1 MEKDNV
7 YSLTNSQKAIWY
19 TEQYYKGSSVNTIC
33 GTIIVN
39 EKVNIENMKKAMIYF
54 AKNNKSFGLKFHVEN
69 GEPKQ
74 NLDFK
79 EPRINEIEIKSHK
92 ELEEKMDEIAKT
104 PFKVEDNDLY
114 EFYIFKMPN
123 EKCAMMLKMHHLIAD
138 AWTFGLSSNEVMD
151 TYYNLEHN
159 LPLKDYNEFSY
170 IDFINSE
177 KEYVSSAKMLK
188 DKEYWNNVY
197 STIPDIAKI
206 PGSVEKTDALKTC
219 NAQRKVF
226 KMEKSQVEAISEY
239 CKQNKCSLFNFFMAV
254 YGIYIGKICN
264 LSSFV
269 IGTPILN
276 RRNFKEKN
284 STGMYVST
292 MPFRMDINEGETF
305 TTFIE
310 KISKDSFDMLKHQ
323 RYSYQTILED
333 LRTKNS
339 NIPQLY
345 HHLLSYQIT
354 NAKNNNSNID
364 YYTEWPFNGYCANPL
379 EIHIHDM
386 DDTGELNICYD
397 YQESVYSARDI
408 EKIYNHIVNIINQ
421 IIENPKEEIKNINIL
436 TEEEQNKILYEFNN
450 TKVDFPVE
458 KNVSTLFEEQVKKTP
473 NEVAVCFKDETITFK
488 ELNEKANSLAF
499 YLRQQGVGRNTIVG
513 IMENRSIEV
522 VVSMFAVMK
531 AGGAYIP
538 IDPTYPKERID
549 YMLETSESKI
559 LLTQKKL
566 ADKVDFK
573 NKVFVDL
580 TEDNK
585 IYNNPKN
592 NIKSINK
599 PDDVAYI
606 IFTSGSTGKPKG
618 VMVKHRGLS
627 NFANFCDHYISYLKN
642 PENQTMLSITTIS
655 FDLFE
660 LDSVVTLQRGVK
672 LVIADDNEKTSPI
685 SLNELIKKHNVT
697 ALQTTPSIVQ
707 IFLNNIKEMPALK
720 DLKCIIMAGEQ
731 LPLSLV
737 NSLKKLS
744 KDMCIFNGYGPSETT
759 VYSTCKDLTNED
771 EVTIGRPLDNNQIYI
786 LDENLKPVPIGIV
799 GEIYISGF
807 GVGKGYLN
815 RPDLTEKSFIKNPF
829 LPDSIMYKSGD
840 LGYFDE
846 SGNIYC
852 KGRADHQVKIRGQ
865 RVELGEIEDRIAE
878 LPYIKTCVV
887 AKKIDANGHEY
898 LCAYYTSNEQCDSNE
913 IRTHLQNFLPRYMV
927 PQYFI
932 QMEKLPYTPNG
943 KINRKALPDLDYK
956 SENRDIVRPR
966 NETDKKLEKMF
977 KKVLNIENVSI
988 KDSFFDLGGDSLSA
1002 INLCVEIQS
1011 EFNTQL
1017 FVKDILE
1024 HSTIEEISDI
1034 ISNNKDKATVDKIEK
1049 VKKAEYYP
1057 ASNAQKRIYLASQ
1070 AMGSNAVTY
1079 NIAGGVILDGKI
1091 DAKKLEDSFKQLI
1104 NRQESLRTSFEVH
1117 NGDVV
1122 QKIHDNID
1130 FKVDVVDRQNIEI
1143 ESELP
1148 GETNLNSSNNNQN
1161 DLTFVKPFDLS
1172 KAPLIRAKLVKFAND
1187 KSVLL
1192 VDIHHI
1198 VCDGTSLSIIIDEIC
1213 KLYNG
1218 ESLPELS
1225 ISYKDFAVY
1234 ENNNLKNGKLKQA
1247 EEYWTNKFKGEIPV
1261 LNMPTNYQRPA
1272 VQSFEGKKVYTK
1284 IDKEKTEKL
1293 EKLAKKLG
1301 VTPYMIML
1309 SCYYILLSKYTSQDD
1324 IVVGTP
1330 VVGRNNAETSNL
1342 VGMFVNTLALREK
1355 IDSNLSCKEFIL
1367 AIKNNLLEAYKY
1379 QTYPFNELVSKLNLK
1394 RDESRNPLFDTMFIY
1409 QSNIFRDIKFNGIKA
1424 SYYMPDFNISKFDLT
1439 VEAIPKDGEID
1450 LSFEY
1455 ATKLFKKDFI
1465 EDLSDCYLNILDTI
1479 LTNTDEHITEVQ
1491 LLTEQKQN
1499 EILSKINDT
1508 KLDVPENK
1516 RVIDLFDEQVKK
1528 TPDKIALVFHD
1539 EKYTYKELEEKVT
1552 KLSNHIK
1559 SLPVYKEICKD
1570 ETKAIG
1576 IMMNRRAELLIS
1588 MLAILKAGC
1597 CYLPIDPTYPEGR
1610 ISYIIDNTSVK
1621 LMLTE
1626 TILKDRFNKN
1636 DNSGFNIE
1644 TVLVDTDEAYQVKES
1659 ENLNK
1664 DNKIKGQ
1671 ISLLDNLETEKSALE
1686 SESLMKPTDL
1696 AYLIYTSGSTGNPKG
1711 VMIKQSNV
1719 VNFIYSMNKITPI
1732 KGKTVVSIT
1741 TMSFDIFVVE
1751 SLLPV
1756 CSGLKVV
1763 FADNQEQNSPILLNE
1778 LCKKNNVDFI
1788 NTTPSK
1794 FNFLMSDAENLDYIR
1809 NMKLIFLS
1817 GEQLPSNILENV
1829 QKVAKDSEIYD
1840 MYGPT
1845 ETTIFS
1851 THKNLTNE
1859 KKVTIGKP
1867 ISNTNVYV
1875 LDNNMNMVPI
1885 NVPGKLY
1892 IGGKGVTKGYLN
1904 RPELTSER
1912 FIEYNGDYVY
1922 DTGDLAKINI
1932 NYELE
1937 CLGRSDFQV
1946 KIRGLR
1952 IELGEI
1958 EKQMASYPGV
1968 QEAVVAQKNVNGRAI
1983 LCGYFVARG
1992 RIPIS
1997 LIRSAIS
2004 KKLPNYMIPTYIVQI
2019 NSFTHTPSGK
2029 IDRKVLPEPK
2039 IEKKQIV
2046 YPKTVLQ
2053 REMVM
2058 IWKNILSIDEISID
2072 DNFFDIGGDSLC
2084 ALKLQLELM
2093 KHNINIEY
2101 GDIFK
2106 NNTIISLCDFIENIN
2121 KDNKTPIYHKRD
2133 FRKANKALKTNVPR
2147 KLKIKERE
2155 MKNVLL
2161 AGATGFLGIH
2171 VLAELLKEDDIKI
2184 YCLIRE
2190 DPSTS
2195 ARNKLKNKFKYYFGS
2210 DLSNLFGNR
2219 IVIISGDITEKYFGN
2234 SEFLYNLLSTSVDT
2248 VINCAAIVKH
2258 FGKYEKF
2265 ENVNVNGV
2273 KNLIAFCEEFNKKF
2287 IQISTTSVSGN
2298 TLMGMSVAFNPKKK
2312 VYFGENNLFVGQSL
2326 ENVYVRSKFEAEK
2339 YMLEEIASK
2348 KLNGI
2353 ILRVGNITNRYSDG
2367 KFQDNSSENAFL
2379 NRIKAFLYLKMVPKS
2394 IMKGYAE
2401 FSPVDKIAE
2410 SIVKVIRFYTPTTT
2424 VLHLY
2429 NSNHLYLTDL
2439 IKILKELGVEIEI
2452 VDDEIFKTKLKNLL
2466 FNSPNFDKISVLL
2479 NDLDKDY
2486 NLVYKTN
2493 LSITNKYTLEFL
2505 NKIDFKWPEV
2515 TKEYIKKILENL

>member
-39 EKVNIENMKKAMIYF
+39 EKVNIENVKKAIIYF
-54 AKNNKSFGLKFHVEN
+54 AESNKSFGLKFHVEN

-74 NLDFK
+74 YLDFK
-79 EPRINEIEIKSHK
+79 KPRINEIEIKSHK
-92 ELEEKMDEIAKT
+92 ELEEKMDEIAKSS
-104 PFKVEDNDLY
+104 FEVEDNALY

-123 EKCAMMLKMHHLIAD
+123 DRCAITLKMHHLIGD
-138 AWTFGLSSNEVMD
+138 AWTFGLSSNGIME

-159 LPLKDYNEFSY
+159 LPLKDYSDDSY

-177 KEYVSSAKMLK
+177 KEYVSSSKMIK
-188 DKEYWNNVY
+188 DREYWNNVF
-197 STIPDIAKI
+197 STIPDVAKI
-206 PGSVEKTDALKTC
+206 PGSIEKTDTIKSC
-219 NAQRKVF
+219 KAQRKIF

-264 LSSFV
+264 LNSFV

-333 LRTKNS
+333 LRSKNS

-354 NAKNNNSNID
+354 TAKNNNLNID
-364 YYTEWPFNGYCANPL
+364 YYTEWTFNGYCANPL
-379 EIHIHDM
+379 DIHIHDIN
-386 DDTGELNICYD
+386 DTDELNICYD
-397 YQESVYSARDI
+397 YQESVYSSHDI
-408 EKIYNHIVNIINQ
+408 EKIHNHIVNIINQ
-421 IIENPKEEIKNINIL
+421 IIKNPNEKIKNINIL

-458 KNVSTLFEEQVKKTP
+458 KTVSTLFEEQVNKTP
-473 NEVAVCFKDETITFK
+473 NKIAVCFRDKTITFK

-499 YLRQQGVGRNTIVG
+499 YLRKQGVGRNTIVG

-559 LLTQKKL
+559 LLTQKEL

-573 NKVFVDL
+573 NKVIVDL
-580 TEDNK
+580 AEDNK
-585 IYNNPKN
+585 IYSNPKN
-592 NIKSINK
+592 NIKNINK

-672 LVIADDNEKTSPI
+672 LVIADDNEKTSPT

-737 NSLKKLS
+737 RSLKKLS

-786 LDENLKPVPIGIV
+786 LDDNLKPVPIGIV

-846 SGNIYC
+846 NGNIYC

-865 RVELGEIEDRIAE
+865 RVELGEIEDRISE

-887 AKKIDANGHEY
+887 AKKIDENGHEY

-913 IRTHLQNFLPRYMV
+913 IRTHLQNFLPKYMV

-932 QMEKLPYTPNG
+932 QMEELPYTPNG
-943 KINRKALPDLDYK
+943 KIDRKALPEPSYK
-956 SENRDIVRPR
+956 TEKRDIIKPR
-966 NETDKKLEKMF
+966 NEVDEKLEKMF
-977 KKVLNIENVSI
+977 IKILNIDKVSI

-1011 EFNTQL
+1011 QFNTQL

-1024 HSTIEEISDI
+1024 HPTIEEISDI
-1034 ISNNKDKATVDKIEK
+1034 ISNNKDKTTVDKIEK

-1057 ASNAQKRIYLASQ
+1057 VSNAQKRIYLASQ
-1070 AMGSNAVTY
+1070 TMGSDTVTY

-1091 DAKKLEDSFKQLI
+1091 DEKRLEESFKQLI
-1104 NRQESLRTSFEVH
+1104 NRQESLRTSFELH
-1117 NGDVV
+1117 GGDVV
-1122 QKIHDNID
+1122 QRIHENVDFNI
-1130 FKVDVVDRQNIEI
+1130 DVVDRQDTEI
-1143 ESELP
+1143 ERELAD
-1148 GETNLNSSNNNQN
+1148 EENRD
-1161 DLTFVKPFDLS
+1161 DLDFVKPFDLS
-1172 KAPLIRAKLVKFAND
+1172 KAPLIRAKLVKFANN

-1198 VCDGTSLSIIIDEIC
+1198 ICDGTSLSIIIDEVC
-1213 KLYNG
+1213 KFYNG

-1234 ENNNLKNGKLKQA
+1234 ENNKFKNGKLKEA

-1261 LNMPTNYQRPA
+1261 LNMPTNYQRPV

-1284 IDKEKTEKL
+1284 INKEKTEQID
-1293 EKLAKKLG
+1293 KLAKKLG

-1355 IDSNLSCKEFIL
+1355 IDFNLSCKEFIL
-1367 AIKNNLLEAYKY
+1367 ATKNNLLEAYKY

-1439 VEAIPKDGEID
+1439 VEAIPKNGEIN

-1455 ATKLFKKDFI
+1455 ATKLFNKKFI
-1465 EDLSDCYLNILDTI
+1465 EDLSDCYLNILNTI
-1479 LTNTDEHITEVQ
+1479 LTNADVHLTEVQ
-1491 LLTEQKQN
+1491 LLTEKKQN

-1508 KLDVPENK
+1508 ELDVPEDK
-1516 RVIDLFDEQVKK
+1516 RVIDLFEEQVKK

-1610 ISYIIDNTSVK
+1610 ISYIIENTSVK

-1626 TILKDRFNKN
+1626 TILKDRFNNN
-1636 DNSGFNIE
+1636 DKTGFNIE
-1644 TVLVDTDEAYQVKES
+1644 TVLVDTDEAYQVKEK
-1659 ENLNK
+1659 NV
-1664 DNKIKGQ
+1664 
-1671 ISLLDNLETEKSALE
+1671 LE
-1686 SESLMKPTDL
+1686 SEDMMKPTDL

-1719 VNFIYSMNKITPI
+1719 INFIYSMNKITPI

-1794 FNFLMSDAENLDYIR
+1794 FNFLMSDEENLDYIR

-1817 GEQLPSNILENV
+1817 GEQLPANILENV
-1829 QKVAKDSEIYD
+1829 QRVAKNSEIYD

-1851 THKNLTNE
+1851 THKNLTNQ
-1859 KKVTIGKP
+1859 KHITIGKP

-1922 DTGDLAKINI
+1922 DTGDLAKINS
-1932 NYELE
+1932 NFELE

-1968 QEAVVAQKNVNGRAI
+1968 QEAVVAQKTVNGRAI
-1983 LCGYFVARG
+1983 LCGYFVASG
-1992 RIPIS
+1992 RISIS

-2004 KKLPNYMIPTYIVQI
+2004 KKLPNYMIPTYIVQV
-2019 NSFTHTPSGK
+2019 NSFAHTPSGK

-2039 IEKKQIV
+2039 IEKKQII

-2053 REMVM
+2053 RQMVM

-2121 KDNKTPIYHKRD
+2121 KDKKTPIYHRND
-2133 FRKANKALKTNVPR
+2133 FRKANKALKTNIPR
-2147 KLKIKERE
+2147 KLKTKERE

-2171 VLAELLKEDDIKI
+2171 VLAELLKDDDIKI

-2210 DLSNLFGNR
+2210 DLSSLFGNR
-2219 IVIISGDITEKYFGN
+2219 IVIISGDITQKYFGN
-2234 SEFLYNLLSTSVDT
+2234 SEFLYKLLSTSVDT

-2265 ENVNVNGV
+2265 ESVNVNGV
-2273 KNLIAFCEEFNKKF
+2273 KNLIAFCEEFGKDF
-2287 IQISTTSVSGN
+2287 VQISTTSVSGN
-2298 TLMGMSVAFNPKKK
+2298 TLMGMSAAFNPKKK

-2348 KLNGI
+2348 RLNGI

-2379 NRIKAFLYLKMVPKS
+2379 NRIKAYLYLKMVPKS

-2486 NLVYKTN
+2486 NLIYKTN

-2505 NKIDFKWPEV
+2505 DKIDFKWPEV

>member
-1 MEKDNV
+1 M
-7 YSLTNSQKAIWY
+7 
-19 TEQYYKGSSVNTIC
+19 
-33 GTIIVN
+33 
-39 EKVNIENMKKAMIYF
+39 
-54 AKNNKSFGLKFHVEN
+54 
-69 GEPKQ
+69 
-74 NLDFK
+74 
-79 EPRINEIEIKSHK
+79 
-92 ELEEKMDEIAKT
+92 
-104 PFKVEDNDLY
+104 
-114 EFYIFKMPN
+114 
-123 EKCAMMLKMHHLIAD
+123 
-138 AWTFGLSSNEVMD
+138 
-151 TYYNLEHN
+151 
-159 LPLKDYNEFSY
+159 
-170 IDFINSE
+170 
-177 KEYVSSAKMLK
+177 
-188 DKEYWNNVY
+188 
-197 STIPDIAKI
+197 
-206 PGSVEKTDALKTC
+206 
-219 NAQRKVF
+219 
-226 KMEKSQVEAISEY
+226 
-239 CKQNKCSLFNFFMAV
+239 
-254 YGIYIGKICN
+254 
-264 LSSFV
+264 
-269 IGTPILN
+269 
-276 RRNFKEKN
+276 
-284 STGMYVST
+284 
-292 MPFRMDINEGETF
+292 
-305 TTFIE
+305 
-310 KISKDSFDMLKHQ
+310 
-323 RYSYQTILED
+323 
-333 LRTKNS
+333 
-339 NIPQLY
+339 
-345 HHLLSYQIT
+345 
-354 NAKNNNSNID
+354 
-364 YYTEWPFNGYCANPL
+364 
-379 EIHIHDM
+379 
-386 DDTGELNICYD
+386 
-397 YQESVYSARDI
+397 
-408 EKIYNHIVNIINQ
+408 
-421 IIENPKEEIKNINIL
+421 
-436 TEEEQNKILYEFNN
+436 
-450 TKVDFPVE
+450 
-458 KNVSTLFEEQVKKTP
+458 
-473 NEVAVCFKDETITFK
+473 
-488 ELNEKANSLAF
+488 
-499 YLRQQGVGRNTIVG
+499 
-513 IMENRSIEV
+513 
-522 VVSMFAVMK
+522 
-531 AGGAYIP
+531 
-538 IDPTYPKERID
+538 
-549 YMLETSESKI
+549 
-559 LLTQKKL
+559 
-566 ADKVDFK
+566 
-573 NKVFVDL
+573 
-580 TEDNK
+580 
-585 IYNNPKN
+585 
-592 NIKSINK
+592 
-599 PDDVAYI
+599 
-606 IFTSGSTGKPKG
+606 
-618 VMVKHRGLS
+618 
-627 NFANFCDHYISYLKN
+627 
-642 PENQTMLSITTIS
+642 
-655 FDLFE
+655 
-660 LDSVVTLQRGVK
+660 
-672 LVIADDNEKTSPI
+672 
-685 SLNELIKKHNVT
+685 
-697 ALQTTPSIVQ
+697 
-707 IFLNNIKEMPALK
+707 
-720 DLKCIIMAGEQ
+720 
-731 LPLSLV
+731 
-737 NSLKKLS
+737 
-744 KDMCIFNGYGPSETT
+744 
-759 VYSTCKDLTNED
+759 
-771 EVTIGRPLDNNQIYI
+771 
-786 LDENLKPVPIGIV
+786 
-799 GEIYISGF
+799 
-807 GVGKGYLN
+807 
-815 RPDLTEKSFIKNPF
+815 
-829 LPDSIMYKSGD
+829 
-840 LGYFDE
+840 
-846 SGNIYC
+846 
-852 KGRADHQVKIRGQ
+852 
-865 RVELGEIEDRIAE
+865 
-878 LPYIKTCVV
+878 
-887 AKKIDANGHEY
+887 
-898 LCAYYTSNEQCDSNE
+898 
-913 IRTHLQNFLPRYMV
+913 
-927 PQYFI
+927 
-932 QMEKLPYTPNG
+932 
-943 KINRKALPDLDYK
+943 
-956 SENRDIVRPR
+956 
-966 NETDKKLEKMF
+966 
-977 KKVLNIENVSI
+977 
-988 KDSFFDLGGDSLSA
+988 
-1002 INLCVEIQS
+1002 
-1011 EFNTQL
+1011 
-1017 FVKDILE
+1017 
-1024 HSTIEEISDI
+1024 
-1034 ISNNKDKATVDKIEK
+1034 
-1049 VKKAEYYP
+1049 
-1057 ASNAQKRIYLASQ
+1057 
-1070 AMGSNAVTY
+1070 
-1079 NIAGGVILDGKI
+1079 
-1091 DAKKLEDSFKQLI
+1091 
-1104 NRQESLRTSFEVH
+1104 
-1117 NGDVV
+1117 
-1122 QKIHDNID
+1122 
-1130 FKVDVVDRQNIEI
+1130 
-1143 ESELP
+1143 
-1148 GETNLNSSNNNQN
+1148 
-1161 DLTFVKPFDLS
+1161 S

-1198 VCDGTSLSIIIDEIC
+1198 VCDGTSLSIIIDEVC

-1225 ISYKDFAVY
+1225 ISYKDFAAY

-1439 VEAIPKDGEID
+1439 VEAIPRDGEID

-1499 EILSKINDT
+1499 KILSKINDT
-1508 KLDVPENK
+1508 KLDVPEDK

-1664 DNKIKGQ
+1664 EQK
-1671 ISLLDNLETEKSALE
+1671 EK
-1686 SESLMKPTDL
+1686 TDL

-1983 LCGYFVARG
+1983 LCGYFVANG
-1992 RIPIS
+1992 RISIS

-2004 KKLPNYMIPTYIVQI
+2004 KKLPNYMIPTYIVQV
-2019 NSFTHTPSGK
+2019 NSFSHTPSGK

-2106 NNTIISLCDFIENIN
+2106 NNTIISLCEFIENIK
-2121 KDNKTPIYHKRD
+2121 KDKKTLTYHRSD
-2133 FRKANKALKTNVPR
+2133 FNKANKALKTNVTR
-2147 KLKIKERE
+2147 KLKVKERE

-2210 DLSNLFGNR
+2210 DLSNLFGSR
-2219 IVIISGDITEKYFGN
+2219 IVIISGDITKKYFGN

-2287 IQISTTSVSGN
+2287 VQISTTSVSGN

-2394 IMKGYAE
+2394 IMNGYAE